1 MIESPPKLDKS
12 FAAKVA
18 MIMDRPEI
26 RKLIADINND
36 YLYWSDVKYKKLP
49 EGITHQELWAAV
61 KLSRVLQRAFRWD
74 RYGINVSVTNR
85 MQQLCHEFDMN
96 FGGSWGNGSIIPG
109 EDREQYL
116 VSSLMEEA
124 ISSSQM

>member
-18 MIMDRPEI
+18 MIMYRPEI

-61 KLSRVLQRAFRWD
+61 KLSRV
-74 RYGINVSVTNR
+74 
-85 MQQLCHEFDMN
+85 
-96 FGGSWGNGSIIPG
+96 
-109 EDREQYL
+109 
-116 VSSLMEEA
+116 
-124 ISSSQM
+124 